1 MGQKPYGLECFT
13 LVIVKGCQPNLLV
26 LFGAIGNPPCKLFEA
41 KEEEFRAE
49 THSCL
54 TVNEGYVVMY
64 ACIQQVRLNL
74 WGMHIHVVLRV
85 FSAMHALFRQHVG

>member
-1 MGQKPYGLECFT
+1 MLYPSYIELWGANLICWYCLGL
-13 LVIVKGCQPNLLV
+13 LVIHRASFSKRKKKN
-26 LFGAIGNPPCKLFEA
+26 
-41 KEEEFRAE
+41 FRAE

-74 WGMHIHVVLRV
+74 WGMHIHVVPRA